1 MRQLSGR
8 WHRPG
13 VTLVELV
20 VALTIAG
27 ILLGA
32 LGRVLW
38 ASLRF
43 YQAQSQILDVQQNI
57 RAVAQ
62 ILPIELRELDAGDG
76 DIVAMSDT
84 AVTVKAMR
92 GFTVACAPP
101 SVARVQVT
109 VRNALTYGYRAM
121 DAARDSALVFCEG
134 DPRLAADD
142 RWLHA
147 PIAAIAPATCAD
159 GSLGTRLTL
168 TGMVGGATQLDSVLQ
183 GAPLR
188 TFETVNYR
196 LYDDGA
202 GAWWLGV
209 RTYSAGSW
217 SSTSPIAGPLRPHD
231 GLRFEYRDAA
241 GGPTATRTAVARI
254 RITVRGRS
262 RGPIN
267 IPGRR
272 PGFYEDSVSTQI
284 AVRNSARS

>member
-1 MRQLSGR
+1 MRSLSGR
-8 WHRPG
+8 RRRRG
-13 VTLVELV
+13 VTLVELI

-32 LGRVLW
+32 LGSVLW
-38 ASLRF
+38 AAMRF
-43 YQAQSQILDVQQNI
+43 YQAQSQILDVQQNV

-92 GFTVACAPP
+92 GFAVVCAPP
-101 SVARVQVT
+101 SVAPAQVT

-121 DAARDSALVFCEG
+121 DAARDSILVFREG
-134 DPRLAADD
+134 DPALSADD

-147 PIAAIAPATCAD
+147 PIAAIAPAGCAD
-159 GSLGTRLTL
+159 GSAGTRLTL

-202 GAWWLGV
+202 GAWWFGV
-209 RTYSAGSW
+209 RTHSAGSW
-217 SSTSPIAGPLRPHD
+217 SSTSPIAGPLRPRD
-231 GLRFEYRDAA
+231 GLRFEYRDDA
-241 GGPTATRTAVARI
+241 GSVTATRTAVARI

-262 RGPIN
+262 LVPIR
-267 IPGRR
+267 IPGRH
-272 PGFYEDSVSTQI
+272 PGFFEDSLSTQI
-284 AVRNSARS
+284 AVRNSALL

>member
-1 MRQLSGR
+1 M
-8 WHRPG
+8 
-13 VTLVELV
+13 V
-20 VALTIAG
+20 LTIAG

-38 ASLRF
+38 ASMRF
-43 YQAQSQILDVQQNI
+43 YQAQSQILDVRQNV

-92 GFTVACAPP
+92 GFAVVCAPP
-101 SVARVQVT
+101 SVARAQIT

-121 DAARDSALVFCEG
+121 DAARDSVLVFREG
-134 DPRLAADD
+134 DPGLSADD

-147 PIAAIAPATCAD
+147 PIAAIAPAGCAD
-159 GSLGTRLTL
+159 GSAGTRLTL

-188 TFETVNYR
+188 TFETVSYR

-202 GAWWLGV
+202 GAWWFGV
-209 RTYSAGSW
+209 RTHSAGSW
-217 SSTSPIAGPLRPHD
+217 SSTSPIAGPLRPRD
-231 GLRFEYRDAA
+231 GLRFEYRDEA
-241 GGPTATRTAVARI
+241 GGVTTTRTAVARI

-262 RGPIN
+262 LIPIR

-272 PGFYEDSVSTQI
+272 PGFFEDSLSTQI
-284 AVRNSARS
+284 AVRNSALL

>member
-1 MRQLSGR
+1 VQPLRGR
-8 WHRPG
+8 RRRRG
-13 VTLVELV
+13 VTLVELIV
-20 VALTIAG
+20 VLTIAG

-38 ASLRF
+38 AGMRF
-43 YQAQSQILDVQQNI
+43 YQAQSQILDVRQNV

-92 GFTVACAPP
+92 SFAVVCAPP
-101 SVARVQVT
+101 SVARAQVT

-121 DAARDSALVFCEG
+121 DAARDSVLVFREG
-134 DPRLAADD
+134 DPGLSADD
-142 RWLHA
+142 RWLRA
-147 PIAAIAPATCAD
+147 PIAAIAPAGCAD
-159 GSLGTRLTL
+159 GSAGTRLTL
-168 TGMVGGATQLDSVLQ
+168 TSMVGGATQLDSVLQ

-196 LYDDGA
+196 LYGDGA
-202 GAWWLGV
+202 GAWWFGV
-209 RTYSAGSW
+209 RTHSAGSW
-217 SSTSPIAGPLRPHD
+217 SSTSPIAGPLRPRD
-231 GLRFEYRDAA
+231 GLRFEYRDDA
-241 GGPTATRTAVARI
+241 GGVTATRTAVARI

-262 RGPIN
+262 LIPIR

-272 PGFYEDSVSTQI
+272 PGFHEDSLSTQI

>member
-1 MRQLSGR
+1 MQPLSGCR
-8 WHRPG
+8 RRRG
-13 VTLVELV
+13 VTLVELIV
-20 VALTIAG
+20 VLTIAG

-38 ASLRF
+38 ASMRF
-43 YQAQSQILDVQQNI
+43 YQAQSQILDVQQNV
-57 RAVAQ
+57 RAVLQ
-62 ILPIELRELDAGDG
+62 ILPIELRELDAGGG
-76 DIVAMSDT
+76 DIVSMSDT

-92 GFTVACAPP
+92 SFAVVCAPP
-101 SVARVQVT
+101 SVARAQVT

-121 DAARDSALVFCEG
+121 DAARDSVLVFREG
-134 DPRLAADD
+134 DPVLSADD
-142 RWLHA
+142 RWLRA
-147 PIAAIAPATCAD
+147 PIAAIAPAGCAD
-159 GSLGTRLTL
+159 GSAGTRLTL

-209 RTYSAGSW
+209 RTHSAGSW
-217 SSTSPIAGPLRPHD
+217 SSTSPIAGPLRPRN

-241 GGPTATRTAVARI
+241 GGATATRTAVARI

-262 RGPIN
+262 LVPIR

-272 PGFYEDSVSTQI
+272 PGFFEDSLSTQI